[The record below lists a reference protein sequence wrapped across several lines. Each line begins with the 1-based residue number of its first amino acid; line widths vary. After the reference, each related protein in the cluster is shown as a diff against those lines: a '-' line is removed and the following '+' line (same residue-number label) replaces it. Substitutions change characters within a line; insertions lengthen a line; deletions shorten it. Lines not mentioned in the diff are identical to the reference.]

1 MGPIDAS
8 AEGRV
13 LSSKHP
19 CDLRWV
25 EVVAVSTLTPRMRRI
40 VLGGPALEGFTLK
53 PGVLAPHIGLVVPAG
68 DGSAGAPPRVYS
80 VRRFDAAAGT
90 LEVNFVLHGAGLASG
105 WAARARPGERVGLS
119 VSGGIAMKPASRY
132 VVAGDHAALPAIAH
146 LLENL
151 AADASAEVFVEV
163 PGPAERQ
170 ELASPAATSITWFH
184 RDRHATP
191 DASPLAEAVMAAA
204 PAGVREGLAV
214 WSGTE
219 HGTAQRIRGHV
230 RQTLQLPP
238 DACSVVAYWKA
249 SVAQGG
255 FEHYG

>member
-1 MGPIDAS
+1 M
-8 AEGRV
+8 
-13 LSSKHP
+13 SSKHS

-68 DGSAGAPPRVYS
+68 GGGAGAPPRIYS

-90 LEVNFVLHGAGLASG
+90 LEVNFVLHGAGVASG
-105 WAARARPGERVGLS
+105 WAARARPGERVGIS
-119 VSGGIAMKPASRY
+119 VSGGIAMKPAGRY
-132 VVAGDHAALPAIAH
+132 VVAGDHAALPGIAH

-151 AADASAEVFVEV
+151 PADASAEVFVEV
-163 PGPAERQ
+163 PGPAEQQ
-170 ELASPAATSITWFH
+170 ELTSRAATSVTWFH
-184 RDRHATP
+184 RDRGSAP
-191 DASPLAEAVMAAA
+191 GPSPLPAAVMAAA
-204 PAGVREGLAV
+204 PAGMQGLAV

-230 RQTLQLPP
+230 RQTLRLPA
-238 DACSVVAYWKA
+238 DSCSVVAYWKA

>member
-1 MGPIDAS
+1 MRSIGAGAKRP
-8 AEGRV
+8 V
-13 LSSKHP
+13 LSSRYP

-25 EVVAVSTLTPRMRRI
+25 EVVAVSALTPRMRRI

-68 DGSAGAPPRVYS
+68 DGGGSPLRIYS

-90 LEVNFVLHGAGLASG
+90 LEVNFVLHGAGVASG

-119 VSGGIAMKPASRY
+119 VSGGIAMKPAGRY

-151 AADASAEVFVEV
+151 PADASAEVFIEV
-163 PGPAERQ
+163 PGPDERQ

-184 RDRHATP
+184 RDRHAAP
-191 DASPLAEAVMAAA
+191 GASPLPEVVMAAA
-204 PAGVREGLAV
+204 PAGAEGLAV

-230 RQTLQLPP
+230 RKTLGLPA
-238 DACSVVAYWKA
+238 DSCSVVAYWKA

>member
-1 MGPIDAS
+1 M
-8 AEGRV
+8 
-13 LSSKHP
+13 SSKYP

-53 PGVLAPHIGLVVPAG
+53 PGVLAPHVGLMVPAG
-68 DGSAGAPPRVYS
+68 DGGGSPLRIYS
-80 VRRFDAAAGT
+80 VRRLDAAAGT
-90 LEVNFVLHGAGLASG
+90 LEVNFVLHGAGVASG
-105 WAARARPGERVGLS
+105 WAARAKPGERVGIS
-119 VSGGIAMKPASRY
+119 VSGGIAMKPAGRY

-151 AADASAEVFVEV
+151 PADASAEVFVEV
-163 PGPAERQ
+163 PGEGEEQ
-170 ELASPAATSITWFH
+170 ELASPAATSVTWFH
-184 RDRHATP
+184 RDRHSTP
-191 DASPLAEAVMAAA
+191 GVSPLPEAVMAAA
-204 PAGVREGLAV
+204 TAGMQGLAV

-219 HGTAQRIRGHV
+219 HGTARRIRGHV
-230 RQTLQLPP
+230 RQTLRLPA

>member
-1 MGPIDAS
+1 MPTVGAC
-8 AEGRV
+8 AEWPV
-13 LSSKHP
+13 LSSRYP

-25 EVVAVSTLTPRMRRI
+25 DVVAVSTLTPRMRRI

-53 PGVLAPHIGLVVPAG
+53 PGVLAPHIGMVVPTA
-68 DGSAGAPPRVYS
+68 DGGGSPLRIYS
-80 VRRFDAAAGT
+80 VRRFDPAACT
-90 LEVNFVLHGAGLASG
+90 LEVNFVLHGAGVASG
-105 WAARARPGERVGLS
+105 WAARARPGERVGIS

-151 AADASAEVFVEV
+151 PADASAEVFVEV

-170 ELASPAATSITWFH
+170 ELASPAKTSITWFH
-184 RDRHATP
+184 RDRQSAP
-191 DASPLAEAVMAAA
+191 GPSPLPAAVMEAA
-204 PAGVREGLAV
+204 PAEAPGLAV

-219 HGTAQRIRGHV
+219 HGSAQRIRGHV
-230 RQTLQLPP
+230 RQTLRLTA
-238 DACSVVAYWKA
+238 DSCSVVAYWKA

>member
-1 MGPIDAS
+1 M
-8 AEGRV
+8 E
-13 LSSKHP
+13 L
-19 CDLRWV
+19 
-25 EVVAVSTLTPRMRRI
+25 VAVSALTPRMRRI
-40 VLGGPALEGFTLK
+40 VFGGSALEGFTLK

-68 DGSAGAPPRVYS
+68 NGAGSPLRIYS

-90 LEVNFVLHGAGLASG
+90 LEVNFVLHGAGVASG
-105 WAARARPGERVGLS
+105 WAARARPGERVGIS

-151 AADASAEVFVEV
+151 PADTSAEVFVEV
-163 PGPAERQ
+163 PGEGEEQ
-170 ELASPAATSITWFH
+170 ELASPAATSVTWFH
-184 RDRHATP
+184 RDRHSTP
-191 DASPLAEAVMAAA
+191 GVSPLPAAVMAAA
-204 PAGVREGLAV
+204 PAGAQGLAV

-230 RQTLQLPP
+230 RQTLRLPA